1 MSHISFALR
10 LLLYTETMPNPP
22 SGENDENIYIV
33 QKGRVSVYVSEQDG
47 STFTLKEVLP
57 GESIISLLSFC
68 DILTGHPQPYKTVG
82 ARAEEKSIVMKFPV
96 GAFRDVFKKYP
107 EMFVRVVQIIMVRLM
122 RVTFTAL
129 HQYLGLSA
137 ELIDKVML
145 GGCWGRSVRH
155 VLFFLFTSRGA
166 AQGHKRI

>member
-1 MSHISFALR
+1 M
-10 LLLYTETMPNPP
+10 
-22 SGENDENIYIV
+22 
-33 QKGRVSVYVSEQDG
+33 QKGRVSVYVSETDG
-47 STFTLKEVLP
+47 STFTLKEVMP

-96 GAFRDVFKKYP
+96 EAFRDVFKKYP

-137 ELIDKVML
+137 ELIDKVCGWQCLL
-145 GGCWGRSVRH
+145 GNKEVWVVMSTCWEGNQCLCGYNIV
-155 VLFFLFTSRGA
+155 
-166 AQGHKRI
+166 

>member
-1 MSHISFALR
+1 M
-10 LLLYTETMPNPP
+10 
-22 SGENDENIYIV
+22 
-33 QKGRVSVYVSEQDG
+33 QKGRVSVYVSEPDG
-47 STFTLKEVLP
+47 STFTLKEVMP

-96 GAFRDVFKKYP
+96 EAFRDVFKKYP

-137 ELIDKVML
+137 ELIDKVTL
-145 GGCWGRSVRH
+145 CWCWGESVALYAC
-155 VLFFLFTSRGA
+155 VFWVGNSCVCG
-166 AQGHKRI
+166 